1 MNLIFSKLARHNVFS
16 STYPYNQA
24 SFRFISMFSNFKIAF
39 TSSTK
44 PERAPRGTQ
53 VRGDYKE
60 LIPRVQNDINIITT
74 QLAQYEN
81 KSLLRK
87 IIQLMK
93 KNHKEQIEELKRE
106 HGGTPKHDVKLFH
119 LLKTQLAELGNLL
132 DIFKNNF
139 IHSLYD
145 NHLLDYKMQKL
156 ESSSGSKLSSA
167 SSGSS
172 VSLLSMG
179 EVDDNVVDD
188 APDYLLDPISFEILT
203 DPVVTPSGITY
214 EKEEIL
220 NHINSKGKYDPI
232 SKQPLSKDQLYPNLI
247 IKDTVEAYKVEHS
260 K

>member
-1 MNLIFSKLARHNVFS
+1 
-16 STYPYNQA
+16 
-24 SFRFISMFSNFKIAF
+24 MFSNFKTAF
-39 TSSTK
+39 TSTPK

-53 VRGDYKE
+53 IRGDYKR
-60 LIPRVQNDINIITT
+60 LIPCVQNDINVTT
-74 QLAQYEN
+74 AQLAQIEN

-87 IIQLMK
+87 IINLMK
-93 KNHKEQIEELKRE
+93 KNHKEQIEHLKKE
-106 HGGTPKHDVKLFH
+106 CGGTPKYDARLFD
-119 LLKTQLAELGNLL
+119 LLKTQLFELGNLL

-145 NHLLDYKMQKL
+145 NHLLDYKLQKL
-156 ESSSGSKLSSA
+156 ESSSASKLSSV

-172 VSLLSMG
+172 VSLLSMN
-179 EVDDNVVDD
+179 EVDGDAIDD

-220 NHINSKGKYDPI
+220 NHINNKGKYDPI

-247 IKDTVEAYKVEHS
+247 IKDTVEAYKIEHS